1 MMTQEQRTLAEENIR
16 LAYQCADRIKRKGS
30 PVCID
35 DIRQICMVGLCYA
48 AVSYDPSYGTCFST
62 LAYRCMLNE
71 YREYVRKKHVPSI
84 SMDQCIAGTDI
95 PIAYTLE
102 DPFDLNHESIDSTE
116 MQMDAE
122 TFLSSC
128 PALWRQVTQLR
139 MKGMRNKEIAQHLG
153 ITQSYVATIVCN
165 IKNKFYQWM
174 RRE

>member
-1 MMTQEQRTLAEENIR
+1 MMTHEQRTLAEENIR

-35 DIRQICMVGLCYA
+35 DIRQTCMVGLCYA
-48 AVSYDPSYGTCFST
+48 AVSYDPSYGTYFST

-84 SMDQCIAGTDI
+84 SMDQCIAGADI
-95 PIAYTLE
+95 PLACTLE

-116 MQMDAE
+116 MKMDAE

-128 PALWRQVTQLR
+128 PALWRQVAQLR